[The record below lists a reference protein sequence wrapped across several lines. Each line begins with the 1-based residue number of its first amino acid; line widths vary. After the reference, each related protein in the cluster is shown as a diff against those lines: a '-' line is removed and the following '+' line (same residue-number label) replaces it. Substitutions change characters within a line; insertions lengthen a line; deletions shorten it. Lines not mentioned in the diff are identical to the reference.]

1 MKYVITNI
9 LYDTDGEEIELP
21 KKLVIDVPK
30 DCEDVEGFLC
40 DEISN
45 VTGFCH
51 FGFKFEKAKEEYN
64 LVYKG
69 VVLNKKPLTKA
80 KADNE
85 AGLILINYGYRPKVV
100 KA

>member
-9 LYDTDGEEIELP
+9 LYDTDGEKIELP
-21 KKLVIDVPK
+21 KKLVIDAPK

-51 FGFKFEKAKEEYN
+51 FGFKFEKAKE
-64 LVYKG
+64 
-69 VVLNKKPLTKA
+69 
-80 KADNE
+80 
-85 AGLILINYGYRPKVV
+85 
-100 KA
+100 